1 MRRSP
6 CARSKSKPKAVDEFG
21 LIDRYFARAETD
33 ESVRVGIGDDGAVMT
48 PAPGHELVAAT
59 DTLVEGVHFPEHLD
73 SWHVGW
79 RAVMVNL
86 SDFAAMGA
94 TPRWM
99 TMALSLRDVN
109 ASWLDGFA
117 AGVFE
122 SAAKYEV
129 SLVGGDTTRGR
140 GVVISLQVIGEVP
153 EGEALLR
160 SGAKPGD
167 AIFVTGNPGDAAAG
181 LDEFDSPDA
190 SEVLR
195 RRFQEPLARVE
206 YGKRLR
212 GFATAAID
220 VSDGLYADL
229 GKLLAAS
236 RVGGRLFL
244 DRLPISAELASRYPR
259 SRQHRF
265 ALSGGDDYELCFT
278 GPAIG
283 APEAA
288 EHAVTAIGTVTEGR
302 DIVCLDNDTVVE
314 YSDDGYLHF
323 S

>member
-1 MRRSP
+1 MPRSH

-21 LIDRYFARAETD
+21 LIDRYFARAQTD
-33 ESVRVGIGDDGAVMT
+33 DSVRVGIGDDGAVLT

-59 DTLVEGVHFPEHLD
+59 DTLIEGVHFPEEVD
-73 SWHVGW
+73 SHDVGW

-99 TMALSLRDVN
+99 TMALSISDANPR
-109 ASWLDGFA
+109 WLDGFA

-122 SAAKYEV
+122 AAASSDV
-129 SLVGGDTTRGR
+129 SLVGGDTTRGKCL
-140 GVVISLQVIGEVP
+140 VVSLQVIGEVP

-160 SGAKPGD
+160 SGAQPGD
-167 AIFVTGNPGDAAAG
+167 TIFVTGNPGDAAAG
-181 LDEFDSPDA
+181 LDEFDRSDG

-195 RRFQEPLARVE
+195 RKFLRPVARVG
-206 YGKRLR
+206 YGERLR
-212 GFATAAID
+212 NFATAAID
-220 VSDGLYADL
+220 ISDGLYGDL

-236 RVGGRLFL
+236 RVGGRLFI
-244 DRLPISAELASRYPR
+244 DRLPVSDALSSRYPR
-259 SRQHRF
+259 QRQIRF

-278 GPAIG
+278 GPALG

-288 EHAVTAIGTVTEGR
+288 EHPVTAIGTVIEGR
-302 DIVCLDNDTVVE
+302 GIECIDKDTVVE